1 MNPEKIKTYI
11 GFAVKSGKII
21 FGTDNLLEQRKHPK
35 IILIDPTLSDN
46 SREKLIRHAERK
58 GIFTAVTTLD
68 EYLPGRNCK
77 AVGITETNLAEA
89 VKKELKESYGV

>member
-11 GFAVKSGKII
+11 GFAVRSGKII
-21 FGTDNLLEQRKHPK
+21 FGTDNLLGQRKVPK
-35 IILIDPTLSDN
+35 IILTDPGLGDN
-46 SREKLIRHAERK
+46 SREKLMRYAERK
-58 GIFTAVTTLD
+58 GIFIAVAKIG

-77 AVGITETNLAEA
+77 ALGMTEPNLAEA